1 MLKNFILLILFIFT
15 VSCGYEAIYSKKYI
29 NKNSNFSIG
38 KVVSSGDRALNIKI
52 ERRLKNFSGIKRDK
66 IYALDITSESLR
78 TVIAKNIK
86 GDPEIYKLDININ
99 VMAVDQNKKET
110 MMLFYK
116 SFKYN
121 NSDDKIELK
130 TNEEEIKNNLAES
143 ITQDLVSRLANN

>member
-1 MLKNFILLILFIFT
+1 MLKNFILLILFTFT
-15 VSCGYEAIYSKKYI
+15 VGCGYEAVYSKKYI
-29 NKNSNFSIG
+29 IKNSNFSVG
-38 KVVSSGDRALNIKI
+38 KVVSSGDRTLNIKI
-52 ERRLKNFSGIKRDK
+52 ERRLKNYSGIKRDK

-110 MMLFYK
+110 MMRFSK

-143 ITQDLVSRLANN
+143 ITRDLVSRLANN